1 MAGGFSSCGAWA
13 QYLCLCVVA
22 IMHVGPSF
30 PQPEIRLQSLHRRS
44 DSQPLDTR
52 EVPIL
57 LFLIF
62 GKVYLFFFFVLISLP
77 KGLSILLL
85 LFFSKNQLLVLFS
98 GFIFSHFVFNNF
110 CPYLYY
116 FFLLLILGFISSVVY
131 NIQIIIPF
139 FILVIF
145 LALSLLYLILIQ
157 SLFPL
162 IRFFLVFFPI
172 LLTLTW
178 FLVLKIRFLTGRFLS
193 LTELNIAFFN
203 PVWQSLSFNEIV

>member
-1 MAGGFSSCGAWA
+1 MLFKKCFFHLSCQFFGIKWFTILPHFPFNAAGSIVINSFILFIVYWLIDLAAANLGCSMQTLSRAGGLSSCGAWA
-13 QYLCLCVVA
+13 QYLCLRLVA
-22 IMHVGPSF
+22 TLHMGPWF

-116 FFLLLILGFISSVVY
+116 FFLLLILSFISSVVY
-131 NIQIIIPF
+131 NMQI
-139 FILVIF
+139 
-145 LALSLLYLILIQ
+145 
-157 SLFPL
+157 
-162 IRFFLVFFPI
+162 
-172 LLTLTW
+172 
-178 FLVLKIRFLTGRFLS
+178 LKV
-193 LTELNIAFFN
+193 EA
-203 PVWQSLSFNEIV
+203 

>member
-13 QYLCLCVVA
+13 QYLCLCLVA

-77 KGLSILLL
+77 KGLSILSL

-116 FFLLLILGFISSVVY
+116 FFSSAYFGFHFLCSVQHTDHNTLFYPGNIPCSESTLSNINTVTLL
-131 NIQIIIPF
+131 
-139 FILVIF
+139 
-145 LALSLLYLILIQ
+145 
-157 SLFPL
+157 
-162 IRFFLVFFPI
+162 
-172 LLTLTW
+172 
-178 FLVLKIRFLTGRFLS
+178 
-193 LTELNIAFFN
+193 
-203 PVWQSLSFNEIV
+203 